1 MKKLLLALMLCGLL
15 VLPTW
20 AMAGEKTLTFQWNQV
35 LSDDF
40 AGWKLYKSEVAGG
53 PYVKHGN
60 DIPFVAQQQTYE
72 SAQVLVSPNAE
83 VHIYYFV
90 LTAFDTSG
98 NESGFSNEVNARI
111 DFQAPSVPVTLQVTV
126 TTP

>member
-1 MKKLLLALMLCGLL
+1 MKKLLLALALCGLL

-20 AMAGEKTLTFQWNQV
+20 AMAGEKTLTFQWNQT

-40 AGWKLYKSEVAGG
+40 AGWRLYKSEVAGG
-53 PYVKHGN
+53 PYAKHGN
-60 DIPFVAQQQTYE
+60 DILFVSEQPVYE
-72 SAQVLVSPNAE
+72 SAQALTSPDAE
-83 VHIYYFV
+83 THIYYFV

-111 DFQAPSVPVTLQVTV
+111 DFESPGSPFTLKVTV

>member
-15 VLPTW
+15 VLPGW
-20 AMAGEKTLTFQWNQV
+20 AIAGEKTLTFQWNQV

-60 DIPFVAQQQTYE
+60 DILFVAEEQTYE
-72 SAQVLVSPNAE
+72 SAQVLISPDTE
-83 VHIYYFV
+83 THIYYFV
-90 LTAFDTSG
+90 LTAFDKSA
-98 NESGFSNEVNARI
+98 NESAFSNEVSARI
-111 DFQAPSVPVTLQVTV
+111 DFQAPLVPVTLQVTV

>member
-1 MKKLLLALMLCGLL
+1 MKKLLLVLALFGLL

-20 AMAGEKTLTFQWNQV
+20 ATAGEKTLTFQWNQV

-40 AGWKLYKSEVAGG
+40 AGWKLYKAEVAGG

-60 DIPFVAQQQTYE
+60 DILFVAEQEAYE
-72 SAQVLVSPNAE
+72 STQIFISPNTE
-83 VHIYYFV
+83 THIYYFV
-90 LTAFDTSG
+90 LTAFDKSA
-98 NESGFSNEVNARI
+98 NESAFSNEVSARI
-111 DFQAPSVPVTLQVTV
+111 DFQAPLVPVTLQVTV